1 MHYNP
6 FSIFSIFVI
15 TTTNNKQQNILTMN
29 KLIKKRVSTILFSL
43 SLLSSVSF
51 AQFDQLDFLKSS
63 TADGIKFLEA
73 YMTPWI
79 NAFGAGL
86 NGSWYNTA
94 KPHKLGGF
102 DITTALNVGFVP
114 TTAET
119 FDLSSLGL
127 SSNITPT
134 TGSAPTIAGP
144 DESGPLMTFS
154 EGAYD
159 LASFR
164 TPPGVAW
171 RYIPVP
177 IAQIGIGLP
186 LGTEIKARFI
196 PRLKFDND
204 LFQGDIGLWGIGLMH
219 SIMQYIPGG
228 DLLPVDASLFAGYTK
243 LTGNIPV
250 NLQPPNYND
259 YTIYNVASFSEQN
272 MSASVTALNI
282 SAIGSVN
289 LAVVTF
295 YAGLGYS
302 KTNTILQLEGNY
314 PSPVL
319 EGTVVEYNDSGVKT
333 ADDFGEI
340 NIENF
345 SGLRANIGFRLK
357 LAVLTIH
364 ADYTRAQYNV
374 VSAGLGISFR

>member
-1 MHYNP
+1 MIKL
-6 FSIFSIFVI
+6 FTKRLLTIVI
-15 TTTNNKQQNILTMN
+15 
-29 KLIKKRVSTILFSL
+29 SASLFT
-43 SLLSSVSF
+43 SVTYS
-51 AQFDQLDFLKSS
+51 QFDKLDFLKSS
-63 TADGIKFLEA
+63 TSDGIKFLEA

-119 FDLSSLGL
+119 FDLSTLGL
-127 SSNITPT
+127 SSNISPT
-134 TGSAPTIAGP
+134 TGSAPTVAGP
-144 DESGPLMTFS
+144 DDNGPLLSYSVTEPLS
-154 EGAYD
+154 GDEYE

-177 IAQIGIGLP
+177 TLQVGVGLP
-186 LGTEIKARFI
+186 LGTEVKARFV
-196 PRLKFDND
+196 PRLTFDND
-204 LFQGDIGLWGIGLMH
+204 LIQGDIGLWGIGVMH
-219 SIMQYIPGG
+219 SIIQYVPGN
-228 DLLPVDASLFAGYTK
+228 DLLPVDASVFFGYTK
-243 LTGNIPV
+243 LTGNVPI
-250 NLQPPNYND
+250 NLQPGTPQNY
-259 YTIYNVASFSEQN
+259 TTYNLASFDDQN
-272 MSASVTALNI
+272 LAASVSALNI
-282 SAIGSVN
+282 SAVGSLN
-289 LAVVTF
+289 LPVITL
-295 YAGLGYS
+295 YGGLGYS

-319 EGTVVEYNDSGVKT
+319 VTPALPALPYVEYNDSGVKT
-333 ADDFGEI
+333 GDDFGEI
-340 NIENF
+340 NVENF

-357 LAVLTIH
+357 FAVITIH

>member
-1 MHYNP
+1 
-6 FSIFSIFVI
+6 
-15 TTTNNKQQNILTMN
+15 MN
-29 KLIKKRVSTILFSL
+29 KLFTKRLLTLVISASLFT
-43 SLLSSVSF
+43 SVTYS
-51 AQFDQLDFLKSS
+51 QFDKLDFLKSS

-114 TTAET
+114 VSAET
-119 FDLSSLGL
+119 FDLSTLGL
-127 SSNITPT
+127 SSNISPT
-134 TGSAPTIAGP
+134 TGTAPTIAGP
-144 DESGPLMTFS
+144 DESGPLMKYS
-154 EGAYD
+154 VSGYE

-177 IAQIGIGLP
+177 TAQIGVGLP
-186 LGTEIKARFI
+186 LGTEVKVRFI
-196 PRLKFDND
+196 PRLTFDND
-204 LFQGDIGLWGIGLMH
+204 LIHGDIGLWGIGVMH
-219 SIMQYIPGG
+219 SIMQYVPGS
-228 DLLPVDASLFAGYTK
+228 DLLPVDASVFAGYTK
-243 LTGNIPV
+243 LTGNIPID
-250 NLQPPNYND
+250 LQPGSPQNY
-259 YTIYNVASFSEQN
+259 TTYNIASFEDQN
-272 MSASVTALNI
+272 LAATVTALNI

-289 LAVVTF
+289 LAIITF

-302 KTNTILQLEGNY
+302 KTSTVLQLEGNY

-319 EGTVVEYNDSGVKT
+319 DVTDVVYNDSGVKT
-333 ADDFGEI
+333 GDDFGEI

-345 SGLRANIGFRLK
+345 SGLRANVGLRFK
-357 LAVLTIH
+357 FAVLTIH

>member
-1 MHYNP
+1 
-6 FSIFSIFVI
+6 
-15 TTTNNKQQNILTMN
+15 MN
-29 KLIKKRVSTILFSL
+29 KLFTKRLLTLVISASLFT
-43 SLLSSVSF
+43 SVTYS
-51 AQFDQLDFLKSS
+51 QFDKLDFLKSS

-114 TTAET
+114 VSAET
-119 FDLSSLGL
+119 FDLSTLGL
-127 SSNITPT
+127 SSNISPT
-134 TGSAPTIAGP
+134 TGTAPTIAGP
-144 DESGPLMTFS
+144 DESGPLMS
-154 EGAYD
+154 YSVSGYE

-177 IAQIGIGLP
+177 TAQIGVGLP
-186 LGTEIKARFI
+186 LGTEVKVRFI
-196 PRLKFDND
+196 PRLTFDND
-204 LFQGDIGLWGIGLMH
+204 LIHGDIGLWGIGVMH
-219 SIMQYIPGG
+219 SIMQYVPGS
-228 DLLPVDASLFAGYTK
+228 DLLPVDASVFAGYTK
-243 LTGNIPV
+243 LTGNIPID
-250 NLQPPNYND
+250 LQPGSPQNY
-259 YTIYNVASFSEQN
+259 TTYNIASFEDQN
-272 MSASVTALNI
+272 LAATVTALNI

-289 LAVVTF
+289 LAIITF

-302 KTNTILQLEGNY
+302 KTSTVLQLEGNY

-319 EGTVVEYNDSGVKT
+319 DVTDVVYNDSGVKT
-333 ADDFGEI
+333 GDDFGEI

-345 SGLRANIGFRLK
+345 SGLRANVGLRFK
-357 LAVLTIH
+357 FAVLTIH

>member
-1 MHYNP
+1 
-6 FSIFSIFVI
+6 
-15 TTTNNKQQNILTMN
+15 MN
-29 KLIKKRVSTILFSL
+29 KLFTKRLLTLVISASLFS
-43 SLLSSVSF
+43 SVTYS
-51 AQFDQLDFLKSS
+51 QFDKLDFLKSS

-114 TTAET
+114 VSAET
-119 FDLSSLGL
+119 FDLSTLGL
-127 SSNITPT
+127 SSNISPT
-134 TGSAPTIAGP
+134 TGTAPTIAGP
-144 DESGPLMTFS
+144 DESGPLM
-154 EGAYD
+154 AYSVSGYE

-177 IAQIGIGLP
+177 TAQIGVGLP
-186 LGTEIKARFI
+186 LGTEVKVRFI
-196 PRLKFDND
+196 PRLTFDND
-204 LFQGDIGLWGIGLMH
+204 LIQGDIGLWGIGVMH
-219 SIMQYIPGG
+219 SITQYIPGS
-228 DLLPVDASLFAGYTK
+228 DLLPVDASVFAGYTK
-243 LTGNIPV
+243 LTGNIPID
-250 NLQPPNYND
+250 LQPGSPQNY
-259 YTIYNVASFSEQN
+259 TTYNIASFEDQN
-272 MSASVTALNI
+272 LAATVTALNI

-289 LAVVTF
+289 LAIITF

-302 KTNTILQLEGNY
+302 KTSTVLQLEGNY

-319 EGTVVEYNDSGVKT
+319 DVTDVVYNDSGVKT
-333 ADDFGEI
+333 GDDFGEI

-345 SGLRANIGFRLK
+345 SGLRANVGLRFK
-357 LAVLTIH
+357 FAVLTIH

>member
-1 MHYNP
+1 
-6 FSIFSIFVI
+6 
-15 TTTNNKQQNILTMN
+15 MN
-29 KLIKKRVSTILFSL
+29 KLFTKRLLTLVISVSLFS
-43 SLLSSVSF
+43 SVTYS
-51 AQFDQLDFLKSS
+51 QFDKLDFLKSS

-119 FDLSSLGL
+119 FDLSTLGL
-127 SSNITPT
+127 SSNISPT
-134 TGSAPTIAGP
+134 TGTAPTIAGP
-144 DESGPLMTFS
+144 DDSGPLM
-154 EGAYD
+154 AYSVSGYE

-171 RYIPVP
+171 RYMPVP
-177 IAQIGIGLP
+177 TAQIGVGLP
-186 LGTEIKARFI
+186 LGTEIKVRFI
-196 PRLKFDND
+196 PRLTFDND
-204 LFQGDIGLWGIGLMH
+204 IFKGDIGLWGIGVMH
-219 SIMQYIPGG
+219 SITQYIPGG
-228 DLLPVDASLFAGYTK
+228 DLLPVDASVFFGYTK
-243 LTGNIPV
+243 LTGNVPL
-250 NLQPPNYND
+250 NLQPGTPQNY
-259 YTIYNVASFSEQN
+259 TTYNMASFEDQN
-272 MSASVTALNI
+272 LEAVVKALNI

-289 LAVVTF
+289 LAIVTF

-302 KTNTILQLEGNY
+302 KTGTVLHMTGNY

-319 EGTVVEYNDSGVKT
+319 VTPALPALPYAEYNDSGVKT
-333 ADDFGEI
+333 GDDFGEI

-345 SGLRANIGFRLK
+345 SGLRANVGLRFK
-357 LAVLTIH
+357 FAVLTIH

>member
-1 MHYNP
+1 
-6 FSIFSIFVI
+6 
-15 TTTNNKQQNILTMN
+15 MN
-29 KLIKKRVSTILFSL
+29 KLFTKRIVTLMTSVLIF
-43 SLLSSVSF
+43 SSVTFS
-51 AQFDQLDFLKSS
+51 QFDKFDFLKSS

-127 SSNITPT
+127 SSNISPT
-134 TGSAPTIAGP
+134 TGTAPTIAGP
-144 DESGPLMTFS
+144 DESGPLMS
-154 EGAYD
+154 YSVSASGNEYE

-177 IAQIGIGLP
+177 TAQIGVGLP
-186 LGTEIKARFI
+186 LGTEIKVRFV
-196 PRLKFDND
+196 PRLTFDND
-204 LFQGDIGLWGIGLMH
+204 LIQGDIGLWGIGVMH
-219 SIMQYIPGG
+219 SITQYIPGG
-228 DLLPVDASLFAGYTK
+228 DLLPVDASVFAGYTK

-250 NLQPPNYND
+250 NLQPPTDAD
-259 YTIYNVASFSEQN
+259 YSAASFEDQN
-272 MSASVTALNI
+272 LAASVTALNI
-282 SAIGSVN
+282 SAIGSIN
-289 LAVVTF
+289 LAIITF
-295 YAGLGYS
+295 YGGLGYS

-314 PSPVL
+314 PSPRL
-319 EGTVVEYNDSGVKT
+319 DGADVVYDDQGIKT
-333 ADDFGEI
+333 GDDFGEI
-340 NIENF
+340 NIKNF
-345 SGLRANIGFRLK
+345 SGLRANVGLRFK
-357 LAVLTIH
+357 FAVLTIH

>member
-1 MHYNP
+1 
-6 FSIFSIFVI
+6 
-15 TTTNNKQQNILTMN
+15 MN
-29 KLIKKRVSTILFSL
+29 KLFTKRLLTLVISVSLFS
-43 SLLSSVSF
+43 SVTFS
-51 AQFDQLDFLKSS
+51 QFDKLDFLKSS

-119 FDLSSLGL
+119 FDLSTLGL
-127 SSNITPT
+127 SSDISPT

-144 DESGPLMTFS
+144 DENGPLMS
-154 EGAYD
+154 YKVSGYE

-177 IAQIGIGLP
+177 TLQIGVGLP
-186 LGTEIKARFI
+186 LGTEVKVRFI
-196 PRLKFDND
+196 PRLTFDND
-204 LFQGDIGLWGIGLMH
+204 LIHGDIGLWGIGVMH
-219 SIMQYIPGG
+219 SIMQYVPGS
-228 DLLPVDASLFAGYTK
+228 DLLPFDASVFVGYTK

-250 NLQPPNYND
+250 NLQPPTYADYNT
-259 YTIYNVASFSEQN
+259 YTVSSFEDQN
-272 MSASVTALNI
+272 LAASVTALNI

-289 LAVVTF
+289 LAIITF
-295 YAGLGYS
+295 YGGLGYS

-319 EGTVVEYNDSGVKT
+319 VGTDVEYNDSGVNT
-333 ADDFGEI
+333 SEDFGDI

>member
-1 MHYNP
+1 
-6 FSIFSIFVI
+6 
-15 TTTNNKQQNILTMN
+15 MN
-29 KLIKKRVSTILFSL
+29 KLFTKRLLTLVISVSLFS
-43 SLLSSVSF
+43 SVTYS
-51 AQFDQLDFLKSS
+51 QFDKLDFLKSS

-119 FDLSSLGL
+119 FDLSTLGL
-127 SSNITPT
+127 SSNISPT
-134 TGSAPTIAGP
+134 TGTAPTIAGP
-144 DESGPLMTFS
+144 DESGPLM
-154 EGAYD
+154 AYSVSGYE

-177 IAQIGIGLP
+177 TLQIGVGLP
-186 LGTEIKARFI
+186 LGTEVKVRFI
-196 PRLKFDND
+196 PRLTFDND
-204 LFQGDIGLWGIGLMH
+204 LIHGDIGLWGIGLMH

-228 DLLPVDASLFAGYTK
+228 DLLPVDASVFAGYTK

-250 NLQPPNYND
+250 NLQPGTPQNY
-259 YTIYNVASFSEQN
+259 TTYNMASFEDQN
-272 MSASVTALNI
+272 LEAVVKALNI

-289 LAVVTF
+289 LAIVTF

-302 KTNTILQLEGNY
+302 KTSTVLHMTGNY

-319 EGTVVEYNDSGVKT
+319 VTPVLPALPYAEYNDSGVKT
-333 ADDFGEI
+333 GDTFGEI

-345 SGLRANIGFRLK
+345 SGLRANVGLRFK
-357 LAVLTIH
+357 FAVLTIH

>member
-1 MHYNP
+1 MIKL
-6 FSIFSIFVI
+6 FTKRLLTIVI
-15 TTTNNKQQNILTMN
+15 
-29 KLIKKRVSTILFSL
+29 SASLFT
-43 SLLSSVSF
+43 SVTYS
-51 AQFDQLDFLKSS
+51 QFDKLDFLKSS
-63 TADGIKFLEA
+63 TSDGIKFLEA

-119 FDLSSLGL
+119 FDLSTLGL
-127 SSNITPT
+127 SSNISPT
-134 TGSAPTIAGP
+134 TGSAPTVAGP
-144 DESGPLMTFS
+144 DDNGPLMTYS
-154 EGAYD
+154 VSGYE

-177 IAQIGIGLP
+177 TLQIGVGLP
-186 LGTEIKARFI
+186 LGTEVKARFV
-196 PRLKFDND
+196 PRLTFDND
-204 LFQGDIGLWGIGLMH
+204 LIQGDIGLWGIGVMH
-219 SIMQYIPGG
+219 SIMQYVPGN
-228 DLLPVDASLFAGYTK
+228 DLIPVDASVFFGYTK
-243 LTGNIPV
+243 LTGNVPV
-250 NLQPPNYND
+250 NLQPPTYADYSTYNM
-259 YTIYNVASFSEQN
+259 ASFEDQN
-272 MSASVTALNI
+272 LAASVSALNI
-282 SAIGSVN
+282 SAVGSLN
-289 LAVVTF
+289 LPVITL
-295 YAGLGYS
+295 YGGLGYS

-333 ADDFGEI
+333 SDDFGEI
-340 NIENF
+340 NVENF

-357 LAVLTIH
+357 FAVITIH